1 MTSEPLMIKVT
12 ARAMSNGVDVIDDQ
26 LVWLENDGR
35 KPGPTH
41 RWQVHIITELYG
53 EFFFEIWSVIS
64 VF

>member
-1 MTSEPLMIKVT
+1 MIKVT

-53 EFFFEIWSVIS
+53 EFSQFCW
-64 VF
+64 